1 MTKRWFRRQRL
12 QPTPKMFEMSRRFEF
27 IAFREFRLIGN
38 FSEKK
43 RDAGF
48 EPGEHSQL
56 HRLCDQAADQG
67 EFSKSEHMVRER
79 FN

>member
-1 MTKRWFRRQRL
+1 
-12 QPTPKMFEMSRRFEF
+12 MFEMSPRFES
-27 IAFREFRLIGN
+27 IAFREFREIGN

-56 HRLCDQAADQG
+56 HRLRHQAAVGARPGQPQEEQLG
-67 EFSKSEHMVRER
+67 GSEDHPGRLHQDLPQ
-79 FN
+79 

>member
-1 MTKRWFRRQRL
+1 
-12 QPTPKMFEMSRRFEF
+12 MFEMRFEC
-27 IAFREFRLIGN
+27 IAFREFREIGN

-67 EFSKSEHMVRER
+67 EFSKSEHKVGER